1 MAVRSFVCPFVLL
14 FVALW
19 PSAVCAQL
27 HGYEAL
33 SDWNSLAEFKPGITA
48 GIVSTYDRDGG
59 NRDYNWY
66 EWPEGFQDS
75 MLQVEESIPTRIVT
89 LAGPGVLTRFQM
101 PHATANQA
109 FTVKMT
115 VDGTVRIDTNSDAF
129 LDGLYLGAL
138 YGDAGGKSPLV
149 NTLIGGQVSYEPI
162 AFQNSLVIESNNVRR
177 VPSEPWRPW
186 RHYYQYN
193 YHQLPAGTLVT
204 PYDGSLTEP
213 PEPHPQ
219 STARNNVISM
229 INQVGSNPAG
239 LPIATILGA
248 PGQSIP
254 GGATLTLADLAG
266 SGQVRRLNLK
276 MTGATDTDTGAT
288 DTDLDGLRLRVRY
301 DDQPEHAV
309 DVPVAHFFGA
319 GHERAP
325 YKSLPLGTDGPDGFY
340 SYWPMPYRRRV
351 VVELI
356 NTTGE
361 PIAIDSASVEYES
374 ASVPADRCYLHAA
387 YNEEL
392 TSAGQADYQILDA
405 AGSGHYVGSLLYVAR
420 DGTSRTILEGDDII
434 VVDGDHVLYGT
445 GLEDGYNGGYYF
457 NHVAVQSDDGDV
469 PNPESGTGPYHG
481 LLHMDDEDFGDTSFR
496 SDQYRWLVPDYVPF
510 TESVNATVENYGKGA
525 DVLFGSTAFYY
536 LLPELVTLRWTGA
549 VGNTWDINQTAN
561 WARDATPL
569 TYCDGDRIVFDDTA
583 AAAPLIH
590 LAATVYPAS
599 VLVDNETVNIEF
611 GGPGSIAGSCELT
624 KSGSAALTIATANAY
639 TGQTRINAGAM
650 VVASDSALGAGAVTL
665 GDTTGS
671 TDASLLVAG
680 AFTVDRNIT
689 VQDDGSGSS
698 TRTLGGS
705 NTSGTAVFAGNITLE
720 ADLTLTAAPGGAVRL
735 AGALDNSDGNT
746 LTKVGDG
753 TAVFDGLQT
762 HGPHALL
769 AVEAG
774 TVTLNTD
781 AGTDSE
787 AWLSIS
793 LTNAELT
800 FGCDQHLD
808 TLAIGYGGKVAFAG
822 ARVVVLKHLVMGGVD
837 LGATTMTPEPAT
849 LWLLAPGV
857 FVMFRR
863 RRREVAAN

>member
-33 SDWNSLAEFKPGITA
+33 SDWNSLPELKTGITA
-48 GIVSTYDRDGG
+48 GIAGTYDQGGG
-59 NRDYNWY
+59 NLDYNWY

-75 MLQVEESIPTRIVT
+75 KLQVEENIPTRVVT
-89 LAGPGVLTRFQM
+89 LTGPGVLTRFQM
-101 PHATANQA
+101 PHAAANQA

-115 VDGTVRIDTNSDAF
+115 VDGTVVIDTNSDAF
-129 LDGLYLGAL
+129 LDGSYLGGL

-162 AFQNSLVIESNNVRR
+162 AFQNSLVIESNNFRY
-177 VPSEPWRPW
+177 EEGMTWAKW
-186 RHYYQYN
+186 HHYYQYN
-193 YHQLPAGTLVT
+193 YHQFPPGTLVT

-213 PEPHPQ
+213 QPA
-219 STARNNVISM
+219 ARNSVIGM

-239 LPIATILGA
+239 PPIATVLDA

-254 GGATLTLADLAG
+254 AGATLTLADLAG

-276 MTGATDTDTGAT
+276 MAAAT

-301 DDQPEHAV
+301 DDQPEHAI

-319 GHERAP
+319 GHERVP

-351 VVELI
+351 VVELL

-361 PIAIDSASVEYES
+361 PIAIDSAAVEYES
-374 ASVPADRCYLHAA
+374 ASVPADRCYLNAV
-387 YNEEL
+387 YREET
-392 TSAGQADYQILDA
+392 TSAGQADYQILNA

-420 DGTSRTILEGDDII
+420 GGTNRNILEGDDII

-457 NHVAVQSDDGDV
+457 NHVADQSDDGDV

-481 LLHMDDEDFGDTSFR
+481 LLHMDDQDFGDTSFR
-496 SDQYRWLVPDYVPF
+496 SDQYRWLIPDYVPF
-510 TESVNATVENYGKGA
+510 TESVNATVENHLKGA

-536 LLPELVTLRWTGA
+536 LLPELATLRWTGA

-561 WARDATPL
+561 WAHDATPL

-590 LAATVYPAS
+590 LAATVNPAS
-599 VLVDNETVNIEF
+599 VLIDNETVNVEF
-611 GGPGSIAGSCELT
+611 GGPGSIAGSCGLT

-639 TGQTRINAGAM
+639 AGDTRINAGAM

-671 TDASLLVAG
+671 SDASLLVAG

-698 TRTLGGS
+698 ARTLGGS

-720 ADLTLTAAPGGAVRL
+720 VALTLTAAPGGAVRL

-746 LTKVGDG
+746 LTKVGGG

-762 HGPHALL
+762 HGPGALL

-774 TVTLNTD
+774 TVNLNTD
-781 AGTDSE
+781 TGTDSE
-787 AWLSIS
+787 AYLSIS
-793 LTNAELT
+793 LTNAELY

-808 TLAIGYGGKVAFAG
+808 TLTIGDGGKVAFAG

-849 LWLLAPGV
+849 LWLLASGV

-863 RRREVAAN
+863 RRRDVETN